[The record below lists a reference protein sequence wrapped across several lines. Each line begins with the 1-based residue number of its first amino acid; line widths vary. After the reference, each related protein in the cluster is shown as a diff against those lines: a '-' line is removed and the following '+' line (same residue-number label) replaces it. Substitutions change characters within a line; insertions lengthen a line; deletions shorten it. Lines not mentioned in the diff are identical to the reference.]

1 MQTEM
6 IEKALE
12 IGKKR
17 RAILSQMREAI
28 RSNDRE
34 TVFQLARKL
43 TGLSDEE
50 CHRTNS
56 RLN

>member
-1 MQTEM
+1 MQAEM
-6 IEKALE
+6 IETLLE

-17 RAILSQMREAI
+17 RAILSQIREAI
-28 RSNDRE
+28 RSNDHE
-34 TVFQLARKL
+34 AVFQLARKL

-50 CHRTNS
+50 CNRTNP

>member
-1 MQTEM
+1 MHAEL
-6 IEKALE
+6 IKAALE
-12 IGKKR
+12 IGRKR
-17 RAILSQMREAI
+17 RAILLQIREAI

-34 TVFQLARKL
+34 AVFRLACKL

-50 CHRTNS
+50 RDRTDP

>member
-1 MQTEM
+1 MHAEL

-17 RAILSQMREAI
+17 REILTQMRQAI

-34 TVFQLARKL
+34 AVFQLACKL

-50 CHRTNS
+50 RNRTDP

>member
-1 MQTEM
+1 MPAEM
-6 IEKALE
+6 IERLLE

-17 RAILSQMREAI
+17 RAILTQMREAI
-28 RSNDRE
+28 RLNDHE
-34 TVFQLARKL
+34 AVFQLARKL

-50 CHRTNS
+50 CNRTDP

>member
-6 IEKALE
+6 IDKALA

-17 RAILSQMREAI
+17 RAILSQIREAI
-28 RSNDRE
+28 RANDRE
-34 TVFQLARKL
+34 AVFQLARNL

-50 CHRTNS
+50 CDRTDS

>member
-1 MQTEM
+1 VQGEM
-6 IEKALE
+6 IEKLLE

-28 RSNDRE
+28 RSKDHE
-34 TVFQLARKL
+34 AVFQLACKL

-50 CHRTNS
+50 CNRTNS

>member
-1 MQTEM
+1 MQAEM
-6 IEKALE
+6 IEKLLE

-17 RAILSQMREAI
+17 RVILSQMREAI
-28 RSNDRE
+28 RSNNHE
-34 TVFQLARKL
+34 TVFQLACKL

-50 CHRTNS
+50 CNRTDP

>member
-1 MQTEM
+1 MRAEV
-6 IEKALE
+6 IEKVLE

-28 RSNDRE
+28 RLNDRE
-34 TVFQLARKL
+34 AVFQLACKL

-50 CHRTNS
+50 CNRTDPRFN
-56 RLN
+56 